1 MIRLAEGK
9 KVFISGKITEEEPN
23 IKENKEG
30 YPKKFRVAQ
39 LQLERLGY
47 IVMNPAILPLG
58 FEHQDYMEICYKM
71 IDACE
76 AIVFLRDWEDST
88 GARMEM
94 QYVKN
99 QGKEILFYDDIMV
112 EAFLDQLIDLRQEKD
127 NDMRS
132 DLQIGDED
140 SVYIKDYAALEW
152 AVELLKHKNYRKYPP
167 APAGMTK

>member
-1 MIRLAEGK
+1 MIRLAESK
-9 KVFISGKITEEEPN
+9 KAFISGKITGEEPN
-23 IKENKEG
+23 IKEAKEG

-76 AIVFLRDWEDST
+76 VVIFLRDWEDSA

-94 QYVKN
+94 QYAKD
-99 QGKEILFYDDIMV
+99 QGKEILFYDDIML

-127 NDMRS
+127 NDMRG
-132 DLQIGDED
+132 DLQTGDND
-140 SVYIKDYAALEW
+140 SVYIKDYAALDW
-152 AVELLKHKNYRKYPP
+152 AVEILKYMNLKKHPP
-167 APAGMTK
+167 APAMTK